1 MQTDHSSVVA
11 ALLSTA
17 TFYSATCNG
26 LGGHKSI
33 ERHILTSVW
42 LIAMKLYDVGTSY
55 DVFTRKICPF
65 ADFVDMPPTC
75 GQIPYITQRGHGI
88 GIFKA

>member
-1 MQTDHSSVVA
+1 
-11 ALLSTA
+11 
-17 TFYSATCNG
+17 
-26 LGGHKSI
+26 
-33 ERHILTSVW
+33 
-42 LIAMKLYDVGTSY
+42 MKLYDVGTSY